1 MRAGSRSLSESSAL
15 CLSAVL
21 LLACG
26 SGAASPIGEVSE
38 KEQSTE
44 IAAQREETGPAAKPA
59 PAAALRPESSLGV
72 GDRGIF
78 SDLDPRVQLALP
90 AGLTADEVKAVIE
103 PAHHMVVLYRDSW
116 PLKVYPLGGP
126 DELKVGDV
134 RLALRAGDRRELAP
148 LLRDDNVSPLGDG
161 AAPPP
166 GDADRDGIPDPLDV
180 LIGGKKV
187 VIDGAPYGGGYI
199 QIDFPN
205 GDIPRGQGV
214 CTDVIIRAGR
224 NAGFDLQ
231 AALQRDIRS
240 ARGSYPMVRRP
251 NASIDHRRVKTIL
264 PYFLRHWDR
273 RKVELDAADD
283 PLRPG
288 DVVFFDTFPSKPG
301 PDHIG
306 VVSDTIGPSG
316 MPMVINS
323 WTDGF
328 RTSEMD
334 LLSFVPVT
342 HRFRFPS
349 K

>member
-1 MRAGSRSLSESSAL
+1 
-15 CLSAVL
+15 L
-21 LLACG
+21 LAACG
-26 SGAASPIGEVSE
+26 SGTGSSLGEVRE
-38 KEQSTE
+38 NEQSTE
-44 IAAQREETGPAAKPA
+44 IAAQHHESRPPAPPPAARA
-59 PAAALRPESSLGV
+59 EAALGV
-72 GDRGIF
+72 VDRGIF
-78 SDLDPRVQLALP
+78 SDLDPKVQLAVPRGIAPEQLS
-90 AGLTADEVKAVIE
+90 AVID
-103 PAHHMVVLYRDSW
+103 PGHQLLVLYRAGW
-116 PLKVYPLGGP
+116 PIKVYPLGGP
-126 DELKVGDV
+126 EELKVGD
-134 RLALRAGDRRELAP
+134 RALGLRAGDRAELAP
-148 LLRDDNVSPLGDG
+148 LLAEGSVRELAAG
-161 AAPPP
+161 AIPPP
-166 GDADRDGIPDPLDV
+166 GDADKDGIPDPLDV
-180 LIGGKKV
+180 LIGGKKTV
-187 VIDGAPYGGGYI
+187 LDAAPYGGGYT
-199 QIDFPN
+199 QIDYPN

-231 AALQRDIRS
+231 SALQVDLRG
-240 ARGSYPMVRRP
+240 ARRAYPMVKRP
-251 NASIDHRRVKTIL
+251 NANIDHRRVKTIL
-264 PYFLRHWDR
+264 PYFVRHWDR

-306 VVSDTIGPSG
+306 IVSDTIGPSG

>member
-1 MRAGSRSLSESSAL
+1 MF

-21 LLACG
+21 LGACG
-26 SGAASPIGEVSE
+26 SGTNGSRGEVHE
-38 KEQSTE
+38 KEQATE
-44 IAAQREETGPAAKPA
+44 MAAQHAEPGAATAP
-59 PAAALRPESSLGV
+59 PAAAAPARSTESSLGV
-72 GDRGIF
+72 VDRGIF
-78 SDLDPRVQLALP
+78 SDLDPKVQLALP
-90 AGLTADEVKAVIE
+90 AGIGAADVEALVE
-103 PAHHMVVLYRDSW
+103 PAHRMLVLYRAGW
-116 PLKVYPLGGP
+116 PVKVYPLGGP
-126 DELKVGDV
+126 EEV
-134 RLALRAGDRRELAP
+134 RIGEVALALRPGDRDELVPLLAP
-148 LLRDDNVSPLGDG
+148 EHLRSLGEREV
-161 AAPPP
+161 PPP

-187 VIDGAPYGGGYI
+187 VVDAAPYGGGYME
-199 QIDFPN
+199 IDFPN
-205 GDIPRGQGV
+205 GDIPRDKGV

-231 AALQRDIRS
+231 SALQRDIRA
-240 ARGSYPMVRRP
+240 ARRAYPMVKRP

-264 PYFLRHWDR
+264 PYFVRHWDR

-306 VVSDTIGPSG
+306 IVSDTIGPSG

-342 HRFRFPS
+342 HRFRYPS

>member
-1 MRAGSRSLSESSAL
+1 MF
-15 CLSAVL
+15 
-21 LLACG
+21 LACG
-26 SGAASPIGEVSE
+26 SGSGGSLGDVHE
-38 KEQSTE
+38 KEQATE
-44 IAAQREETGPAAKPA
+44 IASQQAGPSTPSAAPA
-59 PAAALRPESSLGV
+59 PAVAHETALGV
-72 GDRGIF
+72 VDRGIF
-78 SDLDPRVQLALP
+78 SDLDHKIQIALP
-90 AGLTADEVKAVIE
+90 AGLKAAEVEAVVD
-103 PAHHMVVLYRDSW
+103 PAHRLLVLYRAGW
-116 PLKVYPLGGP
+116 PIKVYPLGGGE
-126 DELKVGDV
+126 ELVIGEV
-134 RLALRAGDRRELAP
+134 PLALRPGDRDELVP
-148 LLRDDNVSPLGDG
+148 LLASERIRQLGEREV
-161 AAPPP
+161 APP

-180 LIGGKKV
+180 LIGGKKTV
-187 VIDGAPYGGGYI
+187 LDAAPYGGGYML
-199 QIDFPN
+199 IDYPG
-205 GDIPRGQGV
+205 GDIPRGKGV

-224 NAGFDLQ
+224 NSGFDLQ
-231 AALQRDIRS
+231 AALQRDLRS
-240 ARGSYPMVRRP
+240 ARRAYPMVKRP

-264 PYFLRHWDR
+264 PYFERHWDR

-306 VVSDTIGPSG
+306 VVSDTLGPSG
-316 MPMVINS
+316 LPMVINS

>member
-1 MRAGSRSLSESSAL
+1 M
-15 CLSAVL
+15 

-26 SGAASPIGEVSE
+26 SGSGGSLGEVHE
-38 KEQSTE
+38 KEQATE
-44 IAAQREETGPAAKPA
+44 IASQQAEPRTPSAAPA
-59 PAAALRPESSLGV
+59 PEPARETALGV
-72 GDRGIF
+72 VDRGIF
-78 SDLDPRVQLALP
+78 SDLDSKVQLALP
-90 AGLTADEVKAVIE
+90 AGLGAAEVEAVVD
-103 PAHHMVVLYRDSW
+103 PARRLLVLYRAGW
-116 PLKVYPLGGP
+116 PIKVYPLGGP
-126 DELKVGDV
+126 EKLVIGEV
-134 RLALRAGDRRELAP
+134 PLALRPGDRDELAP
-148 LLRDDNVSPLGDG
+148 LLAKERLRQLAEREV
-161 AAPPP
+161 APP

-180 LIGGKKV
+180 LIGGKKTV
-187 VIDGAPYGGGYI
+187 LDAAPYGGGYI
-199 QIDFPN
+199 LIDYPG
-205 GDIPRGQGV
+205 GDIPRGKGV

-231 AALQRDIRS
+231 SALQRDLRS
-240 ARGSYPMVRRP
+240 ARRAYPMVKRP

-264 PYFLRHWDR
+264 PYFERHWDR

-306 VVSDTIGPSG
+306 VVSDTPGPSG
-316 MPMVINS
+316 LPMVINS

>member
-1 MRAGSRSLSESSAL
+1 M
-15 CLSAVL
+15 L
-21 LLACG
+21 LGCG
-26 SGAASPIGEVSE
+26 SGAGSSLGEVHE

-44 IAAQREETGPAAKPA
+44 IAGQREETRAPMPAAAPA
-59 PAAALRPESSLGV
+59 PAPRLEKSLGV
-72 GDRGIF
+72 VDRGIF
-78 SDLDPRVQLALP
+78 SDLDPKVQLGLP
-90 AGLTADEVKAVIE
+90 KGITRDQVTAVIE
-103 PAHHMVVLYRDSW
+103 PAHHVLVLYRAGW
-116 PLKVYPLGGP
+116 PLKIYPLGGP
-126 DELKVGDV
+126 EELKVGT
-134 RLALRAGDRRELAP
+134 LSLSLRPGDRDELAP
-148 LLRDDNVSPLGDG
+148 LLGDDNVSQLEAGR
-161 AAPPP
+161 APPP
-166 GDADRDGIPDPLDV
+166 GDVDKDGIPDPLDV

-187 VIDGAPYGGGYI
+187 VLDAAPYGGGYM

-205 GDIPRGQGV
+205 GDIPRDKGV

-231 AALQRDIRS
+231 SALQRDLRG
-240 ARGSYPMVRRP
+240 ARGSYPMVKRP
-251 NASIDHRRVKTIL
+251 NASIDHRRMKTIL
-264 PYFLRHWDR
+264 PFFLRHWDR
-273 RKVELDAADD
+273 RKDELDAADD

-288 DVVFFDTFPSKPG
+288 DIVFFDTFPSKPG

-306 VVSDTIGPSG
+306 IVSDTIGPSG
-316 MPMVINS
+316 LPMVINS

>member
-1 MRAGSRSLSESSAL
+1 ML

-21 LLACG
+21 LGACG
-26 SGAASPIGEVSE
+26 SGTNGSRGEVHE
-38 KEQSTE
+38 KEQATE
-44 IAAQREETGPAAKPA
+44 MAAQQAEPGLAAAP
-59 PAAALRPESSLGV
+59 PAAAAPARSTESSLGV
-72 GDRGIF
+72 VDRGIF
-78 SDLDPRVQLALP
+78 SDLDPKVQLALP
-90 AGLTADEVKAVIE
+90 AGTGSADVEALVE
-103 PAHHMVVLYRDSW
+103 PAHRMLVLYRAGW
-116 PLKVYPLGGP
+116 PVKVYPLGGP
-126 DELKVGDV
+126 EEVRIGEVALELRPGDRDELIP
-134 RLALRAGDRRELAP
+134 LLAP
-148 LLRDDNVSPLGDG
+148 ERVRSLGEREV
-161 AAPPP
+161 PPP

-187 VIDGAPYGGGYI
+187 VVDAAPYGGGYME
-199 QIDFPN
+199 IDFPN
-205 GDIPRGQGV
+205 GDIPRDKGV

-231 AALQRDIRS
+231 SALQRDIRG
-240 ARGSYPMVRRP
+240 ARRAYPMVKRP

-264 PYFLRHWDR
+264 PYFVRHWDR

-306 VVSDTIGPSG
+306 IVSDTIGPSG

-342 HRFRFPS
+342 HRFRYPS

>member
-1 MRAGSRSLSESSAL
+1 MW
-15 CLSAVL
+15 LSAVSL
-21 LLACG
+21 AACG
-26 SGAASPIGEVSE
+26 SGAGGSLGEVRE
-38 KEQSTE
+38 KEQATE
-44 IAAQREETGPAAKPA
+44 MSGQHAEPAEAEPSAPGPAT
-59 PAAALRPESSLGV
+59 AARPLERSLGV
-72 GDRGIF
+72 VDRGIF
-78 SDLDPRVQLALP
+78 SDLDPKVQLALP
-90 AGLTADEVKAVIE
+90 AGITAAEVNAVVE
-103 PAHHMVVLYRDSW
+103 PGHRMLVLYQRDW
-116 PLKVYPLGGP
+116 PIKVYPLGGSE
-126 DELKVGDV
+126 ELAVGEV
-134 RLALRAGDRRELAP
+134 SLALRPGDREELAP
-148 LLRDDNVSPLGDG
+148 LLDAARLRQLGERES
-161 AAPPP
+161 PPP

-180 LIGGKKV
+180 LLGGKKV
-187 VIDGAPYGGGYI
+187 VLDAAPYGGGYI
-199 QIDFPN
+199 QIDYPG
-205 GDIPRGQGV
+205 GDIPRDKGV

-231 AALQRDIRS
+231 AALQRDLRE
-240 ARGSYPMVRRP
+240 ARRAYPMVKRP

-264 PYFLRHWDR
+264 PYFERHWDR
-273 RKVELDAADD
+273 RKAELDAADD

-306 VVSDTIGPSG
+306 IVSDTPGPSG
-316 MPMVINS
+316 KPMVINS